1 MKKVMARMVGFAA
14 LALALLSSA
23 VAQNTPEIRV
33 DIPFSF
39 QVEGQHFSPGGYRLL
54 ALGDRH
60 MVLQNAR
67 GTSLMLLPVHR
78 LYPNKV
84 NQRNVLVFKV
94 YGGSSR
100 FLSQIFIS
108 GDDFAAEM
116 AVSRAEK
123 EVAKKHLDQTY
134 AMVGLK
140 PKA

>member
-1 MKKVMARMVGFAA
+1 MKKLVTRVLTLAA
-14 LALALLSSA
+14 LGLGLVSPL

-67 GTSLMLLPVHR
+67 GTSLTLLPVHR

-100 FLSQIFIS
+100 FLSQIFIAV
-108 GDDFAAEM
+108 DDFVAEM
-116 AVSRAEK
+116 GVSRVEK

-140 PKA
+140 PKS